1 VVMSNG
7 NVVDRKKF
15 MPIKTNSLMDNTSA
29 HFDVYTLLDGA
40 PAEAK
45 PEDFLLYAKA
55 PYTWSLREL
64 TDLTR
69 VGIQELFIDE
79 VQRRNYERYLS
90 LHKEAPEIDR
100 NEEPRFR
107 IRKIQD
113 IGQHLVECC
122 FLSEIDHLVVG
133 RLESVANELVTCLLS
148 DPKSVHQIQSLAE
161 YDLYTY
167 VHSVGVGTLT
177 TAIAMKMGITDSA
190 ALHTYAMGGILH
202 DVGKK
207 LVPLAVLNK
216 PGPLLP
222 EEWEQMKA
230 HPTTGLDLLK
240 PLGLNE
246 NILEIVSSHHEKID
260 GSGYP
265 DGLSLREIPIHVQV
279 ATVAD
284 IFNALT
290 TTRCYH
296 RKRSRF
302 EALMFM
308 KHNLRGKISADVFK
322 ALVAC
327 LVSEKELKRA

>member
-1 VVMSNG
+1 MAMG
-7 NVVDRKKF
+7 NASERKRF
-15 MPIKTNSLMDNTSA
+15 VPIKTETLVDNTAA
-29 HFDVYTLLDGA
+29 HFDVYTLLERPEG
-40 PAEAK
+40 EAM
-45 PEDFLLYAKA
+45 PDDFLLYAKA
-55 PYTWSLREL
+55 PYTWTLREL

-69 VGIQELFIDE
+69 VGIQDLFIDE
-79 VQRRNYERYLS
+79 SQRRNYDRYLR
-90 LHKEAPEIDR
+90 LHLDLPEIDR

-107 IRKIQD
+107 IRKVQD
-113 IGQHLVECC
+113 IGQHLVESC
-122 FLSEIDHLVVG
+122 FLSDIDERVVGKLEGVAKELVV
-133 RLESVANELVTCLLS
+133 CLKD
-148 DPKSVHQIQSLAE
+148 DPKSVHHIQSLAE

-177 TAIAMKMGITDSA
+177 TAIAMKMGISDPDE
-190 ALHTYAMGGILH
+190 LRIYAMGGILH

-207 LVPLAVLNK
+207 LVPLQVLNK

-222 EEWEQMKA
+222 EEWELMKA

-240 PLGLNE
+240 PLGLPKE
-246 NILEIVSSHHEKID
+246 ILEIVSCHHEKMD

-265 DGLSLREIPIHVQV
+265 DGLVGDEIPIHVQV

-308 KHNLRGKISADVFK
+308 KHHLRGKVSPEVFK

-327 LVSEKELKRA
+327 LVSEKELKDE

>member
-1 VVMSNG
+1 MAMG
-7 NVVDRKKF
+7 NASERKRF
-15 MPIKTNSLMDNTSA
+15 VPIKTETLVDNTAA
-29 HFDVYTLLDGA
+29 HFDVYTLLERPEG
-40 PAEAK
+40 EAT
-45 PEDFLLYAKA
+45 PDDFLLYAKA
-55 PYTWSLREL
+55 PYTWTLREL

-69 VGIQELFIDE
+69 VGIQDLFIDE
-79 VQRRNYERYLS
+79 SQRRNYDRYLR
-90 LHKEAPEIDR
+90 LHLDLPEIDR

-107 IRKIQD
+107 IRKVQD
-113 IGQHLVECC
+113 IGQHLVESC
-122 FLSEIDHLVVG
+122 FLSDIDQRVVGKLEGVAKELVV
-133 RLESVANELVTCLLS
+133 CLKD
-148 DPKSVHQIQSLAE
+148 DPKSVHHIQSLAE

-167 VHSVGVGTLT
+167 VHSVGVATLT
-177 TAIAMKMGITDSA
+177 TAIAMKMGISDPDE
-190 ALHTYAMGGILH
+190 LRIYAMGGILH

-207 LVPLAVLNK
+207 LVPLQVLNK

-222 EEWEQMKA
+222 EEWELMKA

-240 PLGLNE
+240 PLGLPKE
-246 NILEIVSSHHEKID
+246 ILEIVSCHHEKID

-265 DGLSLREIPIHVQV
+265 DGLVGDEIPIHVQV

-308 KHNLRGKISADVFK
+308 KHHLRGKVSPEVFK

-327 LVSEKELKRA
+327 LVSEKELKDE

>member
-1 VVMSNG
+1 MAIG
-7 NVVDRKKF
+7 NTSERRKF
-15 MPIKTNSLMDNTSA
+15 VPIRTETLVDNTAA
-29 HFDVYTLLDGA
+29 HFDVYTLIDGA
-40 PAEAK
+40 PDKAR
-45 PEDFLLYAKA
+45 PQDFLLYAKA
-55 PYTWSLREL
+55 PYTWTLREL

-69 VGIQELFIDE
+69 VGIQDLFIDE
-79 VQRRNYERYLS
+79 VQKRSYERYLL
-90 LHKEAPEIDR
+90 LHKETSEVDPS
-100 NEEPRFR
+100 EEPRFR

-113 IGQHLVECC
+113 IGQHLVECL
-122 FLSEIDHLVVG
+122 FLSDIDQKVIG
-133 RLESVANELVTCLLS
+133 RLESVAQELVTCLQS
-148 DPKSVHQIQSLAE
+148 DPKSVHHIQSLAE
-161 YDLYTY
+161 YDMYTY

-177 TAIAMKMGITDSA
+177 TAIAMKMGISDPQS
-190 ALHTYAMGGILH
+190 LRVYAMGGILH

-207 LVPLAVLNK
+207 LVPLTVLNK

-230 HPTTGLDLLK
+230 HPTTGLDLLVG
-240 PLGLNE
+240 LGLPKE
-246 NILEIVSSHHEKID
+246 VLEIVASHHEKID

-265 DGLSLREIPIHVQV
+265 NGLLGNEIPVHVQV

-308 KHNLRGKISADVFK
+308 KHHLRGKVGPDVFK

-327 LVSEKELKRA
+327 LVSEKELKDD

>member
-1 VVMSNG
+1 MATGYASE
-7 NVVDRKKF
+7 RKRF
-15 MPIKTNSLMDNTSA
+15 VPIRTDSLVDNTAA
-29 HFDVYTLLDGA
+29 HFDVYTLLEGGDGN
-40 PAEAK
+40 AK

-55 PYTWSLREL
+55 PYTWTLREL

-69 VGIQELFIDE
+69 VGIQDLFIDE
-79 VQRRNYERYLS
+79 SQRRNYDRYLR
-90 LHKEAPEIDR
+90 LHLETPEIDR

-107 IRKIQD
+107 IRKVQD
-113 IGQHLVECC
+113 IGQHLVESC
-122 FLSEIDHLVVG
+122 FLSDIDQQVVG
-133 RLESVANELVTCLLS
+133 KLEGVANELVLCLKE
-148 DPKSVHQIQSLAE
+148 DPKSVHHIQSLAE

-177 TAIAMKMGITDSA
+177 TAVAMKMGISDPEE
-190 ALHTYAMGGILH
+190 LKTYAMGGILH

-207 LVPLAVLNK
+207 LVPLQVLNK

-222 EEWEQMKA
+222 EEWEMMKA
-230 HPTTGLDLLK
+230 HPTTGFELLKALDLPK
-240 PLGLNE
+240 E
-246 NILEIVSSHHEKID
+246 VLEIVASHHEKID

-265 DGLSLREIPIHVQV
+265 DGLMGNEIPVHVQV
-279 ATVAD
+279 ATIAD

-308 KHNLRGKISADVFK
+308 KHHLRGKVSPDVFN

-327 LVSEKELKRA
+327 LVSEKELKDE

>member
-1 VVMSNG
+1 MTTSGSSVQ
-7 NVVDRKKF
+7 KKF
-15 MPIKTNSLMDNTSA
+15 ISIRTETLVDNTAA
-29 HFDVYTLLDGA
+29 HFDVYALLEKGEVDAVPG
-40 PAEAK
+40 
-45 PEDFLLYAKA
+45 DFLLYAKA
-55 PYTWSLREL
+55 PYTWTLREL

-69 VGIQELFIDE
+69 VGIQDLFIDE
-79 VQRRNYERYLS
+79 SQKRSYERYLR
-90 LHKEAPEIDR
+90 LHEETPEIDPDL
-100 NEEPRFR
+100 EPRFR
-107 IRKIQD
+107 IRQVQD
-113 IGQHLVECC
+113 IGQHLVESC
-122 FLSEIDHLVVG
+122 FLSEIDTRVMNKIEG
-133 RLESVANELVTCLLS
+133 VAKELVTCLRD
-148 DPKSVHQIQSLAE
+148 DPKSVHHIQSLAE

-177 TAIAMKMGITDSA
+177 AAIAMRMGLDDPEELRMY
-190 ALHTYAMGGILH
+190 ALGGILH

-222 EEWEQMKA
+222 EEWEQMRA
-230 HPTTGLDLLK
+230 HPTTGFELLKSLDLRK
-240 PLGLNE
+240 E
-246 NILEIVSSHHEKID
+246 VFEIVSQHHEKLD

-265 DGLSLREIPIHVQV
+265 DGLGGSEIPVHVQV

-308 KHNLRGKISADVFK
+308 KHHLRGKISPDVFK

-327 LVSEKELKRA
+327 LVSEKELKAG